1 MLLTLQ
7 PEAKVNYV
15 IHPLQCL
22 SLVILR
28 QECEPDVREK
38 RDEEMTQAIIEWLI
52 V

>member
-28 QECEPDVREK
+28 QECEPE